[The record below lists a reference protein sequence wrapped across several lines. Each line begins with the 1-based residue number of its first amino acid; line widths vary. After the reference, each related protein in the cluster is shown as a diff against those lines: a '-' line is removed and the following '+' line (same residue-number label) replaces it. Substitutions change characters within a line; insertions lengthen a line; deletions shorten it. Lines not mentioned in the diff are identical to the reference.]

1 MSQALVVLV
10 RACRGV
16 DLANP
21 VYYLN
26 TEVRRGA
33 DTSVYSEVINA
44 RLPGKAAS
52 HNL

>member
-1 MSQALVVLV
+1 MSQAMVVLV
-10 RACRGV
+10 CACRGV

-21 VYYLN
+21 VYCN
-26 TEVRRGA
+26 SEVRHGA
-33 DTSVYSEVINA
+33 DTSVYCEVINA

>member
-10 RACRGV
+10 CACRGS

-21 VYYLN
+21 VWRN
-26 TEVRRGA
+26 SEVRHGA
-33 DTSVYSEVINA
+33 DITVYSEVINA